1 VAGLISDALPAVI
14 DSKTHG
20 IIDYIHAGT
29 NILAGFLFRNR
40 SRAASNACFA
50 LGGSI
55 LVNALCTDYELG
67 VFRLYDFKVHG
78 IMDYGVAAA
87 SAAMPLLLG
96 LEGTPERS
104 YFYGQGGG
112 EAVIAAITD
121 YNDESGARRISD
133 GLDELERVA

>member
-1 VAGLISDALPAVI
+1 VAGLISDALPGVI

-29 NILAGFLFRNR
+29 NIVAGFLFRNR

-55 LVNALCTDYELG
+55 LINALCTDYELG

-78 IMDYGVAAA
+78 IMDYGVAAV

-96 LEGTPERS
+96 LEGTAERS

-112 EAVIAAITD
+112 EAAIAALTD
-121 YNDESGARRISD
+121 YNDESGAQRLTSE
-133 GLDELERVA
+133 LDELERVA

>member
-29 NILAGFLFRNR
+29 NIVAGFLFRNR

-55 LVNALCTDYELG
+55 LINALCTDYELG

-96 LEGTPERS
+96 LEGTAERS

-121 YNDESGARRISD
+121 YNDESGAQRISD
-133 GLDELERVA
+133 GIDELERVA

>member
-1 VAGLISDALPAVI
+1 VAGLISDALPGVI

-29 NILAGFLFRNR
+29 NIVAGFLFRNR

-55 LVNALCTDYELG
+55 LINALCTDYELG

-96 LEGTPERS
+96 LEGTAERS

-112 EAVIAAITD
+112 EAAIAALTD
-121 YNDESGARRISD
+121 YNDESGAQRLTSE
-133 GLDELERVA
+133 LDELERVA

>member
-55 LVNALCTDYELG
+55 LINALCTDYELG

-96 LEGTPERS
+96 LEGTAERS

>member
-1 VAGLISDALPAVI
+1 VAGFISDKLPGVI

-50 LGGSI
+50 LGASV

-78 IMDYGVAAA
+78 MMDYGVAAA

-104 YFYGQGGG
+104 YYPGHGGG
-112 EAVIAAITD
+112 EAVIAANTHHT
-121 YNDESGARRISD
+121 DESGAQRFTEGI
-133 GLDELERVA
+133 DEIERVA